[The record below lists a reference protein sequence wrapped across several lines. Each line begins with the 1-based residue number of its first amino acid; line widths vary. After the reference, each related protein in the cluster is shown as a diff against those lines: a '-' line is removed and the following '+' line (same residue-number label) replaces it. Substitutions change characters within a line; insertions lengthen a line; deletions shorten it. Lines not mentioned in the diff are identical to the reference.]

1 LSVRRPAQGTI
12 RRWITPIF
20 LAIVSLI
27 AAFALWFAVT
37 ESDNPTRAAVFGA
50 GIEVRAV
57 NVPAGLAV
65 ASIRAPVVSLR
76 VRASD
81 DTLSRLTATDFRAEV
96 DLSNLRQASADQVV
110 ILRVVGD
117 KKVEI
122 VEVSPPVVTVVLE
135 PETTKIVQVVPNRI
149 GSPPLGYSVPSV
161 DPSPSSVRVTGATSL
176 VQLVE
181 SAVAEINLT
190 GVRVASVRQIP
201 LAARDA
207 RSAEI
212 RGVRIEPS
220 IVDVRMG
227 VVQQEVTQVISV
239 QAGLQGSVADGYN
252 LVGVGIDPPA
262 IAISGPVE
270 IIQGISAISTEAVDV
285 GGLQKDLL
293 RSARLRLPA
302 GVQATRDTVNVRLR
316 IVPAQGEIAV
326 NVAPNVTGL
335 GEGMRATLQT
345 ATITVKLR
353 GEVPT
358 LRGLTPGQVR
368 ATVSAAGLDE
378 GVHVLTAVIAIP
390 DGVTLASIEPTQVA
404 VVLRR

>member
-1 LSVRRPAQGTI
+1 MSARRPVPGPI
-12 RRWITPIF
+12 RRFVTPIF
-20 LAIVSLI
+20 LAVVSLI

-76 VRASD
+76 VRADD
-81 DTLSRLTATDFRAEV
+81 DTLSRLTAADFRAEV

-117 KKVEI
+117 KRVEI

-135 PETTKIVQVVPNRI
+135 PETTKVVPVAPNRI
-149 GSPPLGYSVPSV
+149 GSPPLGYAVPQV
-161 DPSPSSVRVTGATSL
+161 DPSPSTVRVSGATSL

-181 SAVAEINLT
+181 SAVADINLT
-190 GVRVASVRQIP
+190 GVRVASVRQVP

-212 RGVRIEPS
+212 RGVRVEPP
-220 IVDVRMG
+220 IADVRVG
-227 VVQQEVTQVISV
+227 VVQQEVTQVIPV
-239 QAGLQGSVADGYN
+239 QASLQGSVADGYN
-252 LVGVGIDPPA
+252 LIGVGVDPPA
-262 IAISGPVE
+262 IAVSGPVE
-270 IIQGISAISTEAVDV
+270 IIQALTSIPTEALDV

-316 IVPAQGEIAV
+316 IAPAHGEVAV
-326 NVAPNVTGL
+326 TVAPNVTGL
-335 GEGMRATLQT
+335 GEGLRATLQT
-345 ATITVKLR
+345 ASITVKVR
-353 GEVPT
+353 GEMPA
-358 LRGLTPGQVR
+358 LKALTPGQVR

-378 GVHVLTAVIAIP
+378 GVHVLTAVIAVPEGI
-390 DGVTLASIEPTQVA
+390 TLASIEPTQVA

>member
-1 LSVRRPAQGTI
+1 MRRPAQGTI
-12 RRWITPIF
+12 RRWLTPIF

-37 ESDNPTRAAVFGA
+37 ETDSPTRATVFGA
-50 GIEVRAV
+50 GIEVKAL

-65 ASIRAPVVSLR
+65 SSIRAPVVSLR
-76 VRASD
+76 VRADD
-81 DTLSRLTATDFRAEV
+81 DTLSKLTASDFRAEV
-96 DLSNLRQASADQVV
+96 DLSNLRQTSADQVV

-117 KKVEI
+117 KRVEV

-135 PETTKIVQVVPNRI
+135 PETTKIVPVVPNRI

-161 DPSPSSVRVTGATSL
+161 DPSPASVRVTGATSL

-181 SAVAEINLT
+181 SAVADINLT
-190 GVRVASVRQIP
+190 GVRVASVRQVP

-207 RSAEI
+207 RGAEI

-220 IVDVRMG
+220 SADVRVN

-239 QAGLQGSVADGYN
+239 QAAIQGSVADGYN
-252 LVGVGIDPPA
+252 LVGVGVDPPA
-262 IAISGPVE
+262 IAVSGPVE
-270 IIQGISAISTEAVDV
+270 IIQAISFLSTEAVDV

-293 RSARLRLPA
+293 RSASLRLPA

-316 IVPAQGEIAV
+316 IVPAVGEIAV
-326 NVAPNVTGL
+326 TVAPNVTGL
-335 GEGMRATLQT
+335 GEGLRATLQT
-345 ATITVKLR
+345 ASITVKVR
-353 GEVPT
+353 GEMPT
-358 LRGLTPGQVR
+358 LKALTPGQVR

-378 GVHVLTAVIAIP
+378 GVHILTAVVAVP
-390 DGVTLASIEPTQVA
+390 DGVSLSSIEPTQVA